1 MKHSL
6 LFDASSIYRLVRE
19 LQDDAPDELL
29 KGSTIPLSYYELG
42 NAVWRECTLLKRIT
56 HEEAK
61 SLMTSFYLILQAM
74 KVTPQNEGAEGID
87 VLQTA
92 CQFNLTFYD
101 SAYLNEAMKAEKTL
115 VTEDKKLAKAAESA
129 GIETLTSKAFA
140 K

>member
-1 MKHSL
+1 MKKSL
-6 LFDASSIYRLVRE
+6 LFDASSIHQLIRE
-19 LQDDAPDELL
+19 LQEDAPNELL

-61 SLMTSFYLILQAM
+61 KLMISFYLILQAM
-74 KVTPQNEGAEGID
+74 KITPQNEKSEGIN

-101 SAYLNEAMKAEKTL
+101 SAYLNEAKKAKKTL
-115 VTEDKKLAKAAESA
+115 VTEDKKLAKAAENA
-129 GIETLTSKAFA
+129 GIETLTSKAFT